1 MSSISPKAKRLK
13 WGCDRDKLDHNSHVL
28 SLTSP
33 MIVWNFGCFFWF
45 KIWPVALSSLKA
57 AFEARVDDAW
67 SALLLTKVWAT
78 CVGCKA
84 RKAERLQAMK
94 YLGSL
99 ELPLYV
105 PRCFQSWSAD
115 ESFANPEWFYVRLW
129 YAYQLHFQS
138 PLSKTWTPGWRALCW
153 IAKNTTGRFFPL
165 TN

>member
-13 WGCDRDKLDHNSHVL
+13 WGCNRDKLDHNSNVL
-28 SLTSP
+28 SPTSP

-45 KIWPVALSSLKA
+45 KIRPVALSSLKA

-99 ELPLYV
+99 ELPQACQDV
-105 PRCFQSWSAD
+105 FRAD
-115 ESFANPEWFYVRLW
+115 LPTSLLPILSDSMLAYDTPISCIFSRPWENPGLTSSVLDCKE
-129 YAYQLHFQS
+129 
-138 PLSKTWTPGWRALCW
+138 
-153 IAKNTTGRFFPL
+153 NTKHHC
-165 TN
+165 